1 MARERHTTHGRG
13 NFRER
18 NNGWP
23 ATRDHWVYEVSE
35 QSVNRRTTKETLEQ
49 LKQVSTATL
58 SSQLHKRGFR
68 QLVMRGVAPL
78 RPDLRLAGQAFT
90 LRYIPAREDLERSGE
105 FDNRT
110 NRQRLAV
117 EQVGQGDV
125 LVIDARG
132 DTRAG
137 TLGNILATRIAAR
150 GAAGIVTD
158 GAFRD
163 SPAIRAI
170 DLPTYAGG
178 AHPNISFTI
187 HHPIDINVP
196 IACGGV
202 AVMPGD
208 VIVGDA
214 EAVIVIPYAMAEE
227 VARDALAQ
235 EQREAFI
242 LTKVAAGS
250 SIVGVYPPDEA
261 TLQEYENW
269 RAGKAPPG

>member
-1 MARERHTTHGRG
+1 MADFDPSMRIAPEII
-13 NFRER
+13 
-18 NNGWP
+18 
-23 ATRDHWVYEVSE
+23 
-35 QSVNRRTTKETLEQ
+35 EQ
-49 LKQVSTATL
+49 LKHVSTATL

-110 NRQRLAV
+110 NKQRLAV
-117 EQVGQGDV
+117 EQVGPGDV

-132 DTRAG
+132 DMRAG
-137 TLGNILATRIAAR
+137 TLGNILATRIAGR

-163 SPAIRAI
+163 APAIRSL

-178 AHPNISFTI
+178 SHPNISFTI

-202 AVMPGD
+202 AVLPGD

-214 EAVIVIPYAMAEE
+214 EAVIVIPLAVAEE
-227 VARDALAQ
+227 VARDAYAQ
-235 EQREAFI
+235 EQREEFI
-242 LTKVAAGS
+242 LAKVAAGS
-250 SIVGVYPPDEA
+250 SIVGVYPPDA
-261 TLQEYENW
+261 RTLQEFAAW
-269 RAGKAPPG
+269 RAKRPAGEE

>member
-1 MARERHTTHGRG
+1 MAGPSANHLDPDILERL
-13 NFRER
+13 
-18 NNGWP
+18 
-23 ATRDHWVYEVSE
+23 
-35 QSVNRRTTKETLEQ
+35 RR
-49 LKQVSTATL
+49 VSTATL

-68 QLVMRGVAPL
+68 QLVMRGVLPL
-78 RPDLRLAGQAFT
+78 RPDLRLAGRAFT
-90 LRYIPAREDLERSGE
+90 LRYIPAREDLEHSAE

-110 NRQRLAV
+110 NKQRLAV
-117 EQVGQGDV
+117 EQVGPGDV

-137 TLGNILATRIAAR
+137 TLGNILATRIAGR

-170 DLPTYAGG
+170 ELPTYAAG
-178 AHPNISFTI
+178 AHPNISFTV

-202 AVMPGD
+202 AVLPGD

-214 EAVIVIPYAMAEE
+214 EAVIVIPFAIAEE
-227 VARDALAQ
+227 VARDADAQ
-235 EQREAFI
+235 ERREEFI
-242 LTKVAAGS
+242 LAKVAGGS
-250 SIVGVYPPDEA
+250 SIVGVYPPDDE
-261 TLQEYENW
+261 TLREYDAW
-269 RAGKAPPG
+269 QAKSTS

>member
-1 MARERHTTHGRG
+1 MAEAS
-13 NFRER
+13 
-18 NNGWP
+18 P
-23 ATRDHWVYEVSE
+23 ITRVAA
-35 QSVNRRTTKETLEQ
+35 ETLA
-49 LKQVSTATL
+49 LLRTVSTATL
-58 SSQLHKRGFR
+58 SSQLHRRGYK
-68 QLVMRGVAPL
+68 QLFMQGVLPL

-90 LRYIPAREDLERSGE
+90 LRYIPAREDLERTGE
-105 FDNRT
+105 FNNLT
-110 NRQRLAV
+110 NKQRIAV
-117 EQVGQGDV
+117 ESVGPDDV

-137 TLGNILATRIAAR
+137 TLGNILATRIARR

-178 AHPNISFTI
+178 AHPNMSFTV

-202 AVMPGD
+202 AVLPGD

-214 EAVIVIPYAMAEE
+214 EAVIVIPSAIAED
-227 VARDALAQ
+227 VARDAYAQ
-235 EQREAFI
+235 ERREAFI
-242 LTKVAAGS
+242 LAKVAGGS
-250 SIVGVYPPDEA
+250 SIVGVYPPDEQTLREYDAWRDKA
-261 TLQEYENW
+261 TS
-269 RAGKAPPG
+269 